1 MGLWPRSWYLQ
12 EPGGCWQG
20 QTQSVFKSCENAE
33 EGAGIEQRGVVWHH
47 ELVGNLYKGIAKV
60 QIEVDQLAGSPAE
73 PQAGPRDRWPR
84 NRTLLKQKQNP
95 LTTLAVCLLELQNSS
110 KPLTPGNR
118 RFLWPK
124 TPWERLGCF
133 ISLATV
139 TWSWICQARYMVR
152 NASNVIRR
160 KGLLW
165 RLNLSTLVT

>member
-1 MGLWPRSWYLQ
+1 M
-12 EPGGCWQG
+12 
-20 QTQSVFKSCENAE
+20 
-33 EGAGIEQRGVVWHH
+33 
-47 ELVGNLYKGIAKV
+47 YKGIAKV

-95 LTTLAVCLLELQNSS
+95 LTTLAVCLLEMQNSS

-118 RFLWPK
+118 KFLWPK

-133 ISLATV
+133 ISLATI
-139 TWSWICQARYMVR
+139 TWSWICQAGYMVR
-152 NASNVIRR
+152 NASTVIRR

-165 RLNLSTLVT
+165 QLNLSTLVTRVQVKLGSFQRAMGFFTQVLETAKLAHNNEVK